1 MSYIKKDNDIS
12 NDDRL
17 YYNIA
22 IANNETIDGYTY
34 AFYKD
39 NFNQQILNNPSDYY
53 LSILR
58 FSIPTADIPILIPEI
73 QSWPNTNVDLTTY
86 SITLNYTIG
95 LNTYTS
101 GETFVIFETVTPYSS
116 PRPITATDPNPMKN
130 PSNYYF
136 IYVYTHFL
144 RLVNTA
150 FINAYNALNVAT
162 GGILTSVA
170 PYFVYDS
177 KTNLITLHAD
187 SAYLNSLANPIEI
200 YMNYK
205 LFTFFDALEFTFLD
219 YLSNLGIRINIYDFN
234 GTNHIDTEY
243 LMEQQYKVLGLWN
256 VFKSIRIVSNFIPT
270 KNEIIPIPSYQ
281 NQNVLNTVPVIKD
294 FIPFYQEGPEFRT
307 FINYTHTGSY
317 EIINLNSNSPLRFI
331 DIAVYWQDRYGNSYL
346 VSIPYNQ
353 VLTIKMCFIKK
364 STFTG

>member
-1 MSYIKKDNDIS
+1 MSYIEKDSMS

-22 IANNETIDGYTY
+22 IANNESINGYTY

-53 LSILR
+53 LTILR

-73 QSWPNTNVDLTTY
+73 QPWPNTNVDLTTY
-86 SITLNYTIG
+86 SVTLNYNG
-95 LNTYTS
+95 FTS
-101 GETFVIFETVTPYSS
+101 GETFIIFETVVPNTI

-130 PSNYYF
+130 PNDYYF

-144 RLVNTA
+144 RLVNNALIT
-150 FINAYNALNVAT
+150 AYNALNVAA
-162 GGILTSVA
+162 GGVLTAGA
-170 PYFVYDS
+170 PYFIYDA
-177 KTNLITLHAD
+177 KTNLITLHANN
-187 SAYLNSLANPIEI
+187 AYLNSLVTPIEI

-205 LFTFFDALEFTFLD
+205 LFTFFDAIDFTFYS
-219 YLSNLGIRINIYDFN
+219 YLSTNGLDIRLNIIDYN
-234 GTNHIDTEY
+234 GTNHVGTEY
-243 LMEQQYKVLGLWN
+243 LMEQQYKTLGVWN
-256 VFKSIRIVSNFIPT
+256 VFKSIRIVSNFLPT

-294 FIPFYQEGPEFRT
+294 FVPFYQEGPEFRT
-307 FINYTHTGSY
+307 FINFTHTGSY
-317 EIINLNSNSPLRFI
+317 ELINLNSNSPLRFV

-346 VSIPYNQ
+346 VSIPFNQ
-353 VLTIKMCFIKK
+353 ILTIKMCFIKK